1 MRIELPVGLG
11 PRASHSWAFS
21 AIENT
26 ELNAAKI
33 GDSAHK
39 AVQSIDFPDQ
49 MAFSKPA
56 NGGITGHSADSA
68 KPVGYEGRLGA
79 HTGRRG
85 RGFTAG
91 VAAANYND
99 VESMRHQNLGWRVLA
114 EARGGVKII
123 GFIENVSR
131 ETLPRRPKTNPFGM
145 SPTALV
151 ENTGAHMARRWCRD
165 RHIPIIIHNLISRC
179 RSPGK

>member
-1 MRIELPVGLG
+1 VRIELPVGLG
-11 PRASHSWAFS
+11 PRAAHSWAFS

-26 ELNAAKI
+26 ELDAAKI

-39 AVQSIDFPDQ
+39 AIQSINFSDQ

-56 NGGITGHSADSA
+56 NSGITGHSADSA
-68 KPVGYEGRLGA
+68 KLVGYEGCLCA
-79 HTGRRG
+79 HTGRCG

-114 EARGGVKII
+114 EVRGGVKII
-123 GFIENVSR
+123 GFMENVSR
-131 ETLPRRPKTNPFGM
+131 ETLPKRPKTDSF
-145 SPTALV
+145 
-151 ENTGAHMARRWCRD
+151 
-165 RHIPIIIHNLISRC
+165 
-179 RSPGK
+179 

>member
-11 PRASHSWAFS
+11 SRATHSLAFP

-33 GDSAHK
+33 SDSPHK
-39 AVQSIDFPDQ
+39 SVQSIDFPDQ
-49 MAFSKPA
+49 MAFPKPA

-68 KPVGYEGRLGA
+68 KPVGYEGRFCA
-79 HTGRRG
+79 HTGRRS

-99 VESMRHQNLGWRVLA
+99 VESMHHQNLGWPVLT
-114 EARGGVKII
+114 EARVGVKIV
-123 GFIENVSR
+123 GFMENVSR
-131 ETLPRRPKTNPFGM
+131 ETLPS
-145 SPTALV
+145 SP
-151 ENTGAHMARRWCRD
+151 E
-165 RHIPIIIHNLISRC
+165 
-179 RSPGK
+179 